1 MIEQFLNLNN
11 ELHKEIYHLIDE
23 IMKPFDKYQPTIVGT
38 YPIDIQVQGS
48 DIDIILMVK
57 NYEDYIKEL
66 SLFSHET
73 NFTVE
78 LQDVVIC
85 RFEKNGYK
93 IELYA
98 SHEPINTLN
107 SYRHL
112 EVEKRVLDLFGKS
125 FKEEVLTLKRK
136 GLKTEPAFC
145 VLLGLYGNA
154 YKALFEIEDM
164 TDQEL
169 LDLGWSNDLKLIE
182 SYDLMTMSYFQ
193 KGWSE
198 DIKVIGRTAQK
209 TYLIRQTPKR
219 HAARKRQTFEKM
231 RFISDEVKISKPV
244 LFSSNHH
251 TIELYEWLEGD
262 DLETQIE
269 KLTAKEQY
277 DLGIEAGQIQKHIHR
292 HEGNNFDWYD
302 KYSKKI
308 YRIIDAY
315 QNCGIKMPEDDI
327 IIDYLIDNM
336 GVLKDRPIVFQHGD
350 YHLGNML
357 YTPDGHVGIIDFNR
371 SSEGDPWEEY
381 DRFIFTYRISPY
393 FALGQLH
400 GYFDTVPGHFF
411 EVVAVY
417 AALNCLAGIPWAI
430 PFGEEDIQVMK
441 DNYLEIYKTYDGF
454 KTTIPSWYLKC
465 VEEVETWNLKV

>member
-1 MIEQFLNLNN
+1 MIEQFLDLKN
-11 ELHKEIYHLIDE
+11 ELHREIYHLIDD

-38 YPIDIQVQGS
+38 YPIDIQVKGS
-48 DIDIILMVK
+48 DIDVILTVQD
-57 NYEDYIKEL
+57 YEPYIKAL
-66 SLFSHET
+66 SVLSHEK

-78 LQDVVIC
+78 VKDVVIC
-85 RFEKNGYK
+85 RFEKKGYK

-112 EVEKRVLDLFGKS
+112 EVEKRVLDLFGEP
-125 FKEEVLTLKRK
+125 FKEEVVALKSK

-145 VLLGLYGNA
+145 TLIGLYGNS
-154 YKALFEIEDM
+154 YEALFKVEEM

-169 LDLGWSNDLKLIE
+169 LNLGWSNDLKLIE
-182 SYDLMTMSYFQ
+182 SYDFMALSYFP

-198 DIKVIGRTAQK
+198 DIKIVGTTPQK
-209 TYLIRQTPKR
+209 TYLIRQTPIR
-219 HAARKRQTFEKM
+219 HAIRKRQTFEKM
-231 RFISDEVKISKPV
+231 RFISEKVIISKPV
-244 LFSSNHH
+244 LFSSNQH
-251 TIELYEWLEGD
+251 TIELYEWLEGE
-262 DLETQIE
+262 DLETII
-269 KLTAKEQY
+269 KDLTVKEQY
-277 DLGIEAGQIQKHIHR
+277 NLGIEAGNIQKYIHS
-292 HEGNNFDWYD
+292 HEGNNCDWYD

-308 YRIIDAY
+308 FRIIDAY
-315 QNCGIKMPEDDI
+315 RNCGIKMPEDDI
-327 IIDYLIDNM
+327 IIDYLIKNM
-336 GVLKDRPIVFQHGD
+336 CVLKGRPIVFQHGD

-357 YTPDGHVGIIDFNR
+357 YTPDKHVGIIDFNR

-400 GYFDTVPGHFF
+400 GYFETVPYQFF

-430 PFGEEDIQVMK
+430 PFGEKDVQVMK
-441 DNYLEIYKTYDGF
+441 DNYLDIYKTYDGF

-465 VEEVETWNLKV
+465 EEEVKTWDLKA